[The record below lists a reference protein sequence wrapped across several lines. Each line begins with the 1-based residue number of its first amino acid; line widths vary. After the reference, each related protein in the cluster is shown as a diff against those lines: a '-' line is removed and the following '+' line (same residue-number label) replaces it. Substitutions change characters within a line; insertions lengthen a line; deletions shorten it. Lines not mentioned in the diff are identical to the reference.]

1 MLGEVFLLGHW
12 RDYDELESSLS
23 MPELAAT
30 LKAMYESERRR
41 QKFMA
46 ALQGINIDEQI
57 DETIDKQIEDRIPS
71 VEEIQA
77 RAIARLTGDK
87 NMAGAISQGL
97 TPEMGV
103 IYEIMEGN
111 EFG

>member
-12 RDYDELESSLS
+12 KDYEELESSLS

-46 ALQGINIDEQI
+46 ALQGVNLDSEETSSEDEEVSTLEQV
-57 DETIDKQIEDRIPS
+57 K
-71 VEEIQA
+71 A
-77 RAIARLTGDK
+77 RAFARLTGDK
-87 NMAGAISQGL
+87 DMAGAISQGF
-97 TPEMGV
+97 TSDMGV
-103 IYEIMEGN
+103 TYKIVEGT
-111 EFG
+111 ELG

>member
-12 RDYDELESSLS
+12 KDYEELESSLS

-30 LKAMYESERRR
+30 LNAMYEAERRR

-46 ALQGINIDEQI
+46 AIQGIDLDEKIDEDI
-57 DETIDKQIEDRIPS
+57 DERVSTI
-71 VEEIQA
+71 EEIQA
-77 RAIARLTGDK
+77 RAVARLTGDRDL
-87 NMAGAISQGL
+87 AGAISQGF

-103 IYEIMEGN
+103 QYKIAEGT
-111 EFG
+111 ELG

>member
-12 RDYDELESSLS
+12 KDYDELESSLS

-30 LKAMYESERRR
+30 LKAIYESERRR

-46 ALQGINIDEQI
+46 ALQGVDLDESIDEDI
-57 DETIDKQIEDRIPS
+57 DAEIDRIPTI
-71 VEEIQA
+71 EEIQA
-77 RAIARLTGDK
+77 RAVSRLTGDDSA
-87 NMAGAISQGL
+87 AGAMRNGL
-97 TPEMGV
+97 TPDMGV
-103 IYEIMEGN
+103 NYSISEGI

>member
-12 RDYDELESSLS
+12 KDYDELETSLS

-46 ALQGINIDEQI
+46 ALQGVDIDEKI
-57 DETIDKQIEDRIPS
+57 DSEIDSDIDKIPTI
-71 VEEIQA
+71 EEIQA
-77 RAIARLTGDK
+77 RAVARLTGDHS
-87 NMAGAISQGL
+87 AAQAISQGF
-97 TPEMGV
+97 TPDMGV
-103 IYEIMEGN
+103 SYAIAEGTDL
-111 EFG
+111 G

>member
-12 RDYDELESSLS
+12 KDYEELESSLS

-30 LKAMYESERRR
+30 LKAMYDSERRR

-46 ALQGINIDEQI
+46 AIQGIDLDGNEEESHVDHIP
-57 DETIDKQIEDRIPS
+57 TI
-71 VEEIQA
+71 EEIQA
-77 RAIARLTGDK
+77 RAAARLTGDK
-87 NMAGAISQGL
+87 NIAGAISQGF
-97 TPEMGV
+97 TPEMGLEYK
-103 IYEIMEGN
+103 IAEGV

>member
-12 RDYDELESSLS
+12 KDYDELESSLS

-46 ALQGINIDEQI
+46 ALQGVDLDEK
-57 DETIDKQIEDRIPS
+57 IDKDMDSRVS
-71 VEEIQA
+71 TLEEVQA
-77 RAIARLTGDK
+77 RAVARITGDES
-87 NMAGAISQGL
+87 MAAAISQGI

-103 IYEIMEGN
+103 QYVLSEGTSI
-111 EFG
+111 G

>member
-12 RDYDELESSLS
+12 KDYDELESSLS

-30 LKAMYESERRR
+30 LKAIYESERRR

-46 ALQGINIDEQI
+46 ALQGVDLDEKIDEDI
-57 DETIDKQIEDRIPS
+57 DAEISRIPS

-77 RAIARLTGDK
+77 RAVARLTGDRS
-87 NMAGAISQGL
+87 MAGAIEQGL
-97 TPEMGV
+97 TPDMGV
-103 IYEIMEGN
+103 IYEIAEGV
-111 EFG
+111 ELG

>member
-1 MLGEVFLLGHW
+1 
-12 RDYDELESSLS
+12 

-46 ALQGINIDEQI
+46 ALQGVDLDEKIDEDI
-57 DETIDKQIEDRIPS
+57 DAEISRIPS

-77 RAIARLTGDK
+77 RAVARLTGDRT
-87 NMAGAISQGL
+87 AAEAISQGL
-97 TPEMGV
+97 TPDMGV
-103 IYEIMEGN
+103 IYSITEGT
-111 EFG
+111 ELG

>member
-12 RDYDELESSLS
+12 KDYDELETSLS

-30 LKAMYESERRR
+30 LKAIYESERRR

-46 ALQGINIDEQI
+46 ALQGVDLDEKIDEDI
-57 DETIDKQIEDRIPS
+57 DAEISRIPS

-77 RAIARLTGDK
+77 RAVARLTGDRS
-87 NMAGAISQGL
+87 MAGAIEQGF
-97 TPEMGV
+97 TPDMGV
-103 IYEIMEGN
+103 IYEIAEGTDL
-111 EFG
+111 G